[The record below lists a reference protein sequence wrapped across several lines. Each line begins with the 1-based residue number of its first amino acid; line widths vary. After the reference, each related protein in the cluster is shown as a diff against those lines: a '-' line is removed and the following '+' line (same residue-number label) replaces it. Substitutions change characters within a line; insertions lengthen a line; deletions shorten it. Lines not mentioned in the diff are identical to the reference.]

1 MKITFKPLAYQ
12 KDAVQA
18 VIDVFGGQERFAR
31 HVYHVSDMTQK
42 MTPPSGFAKQ
52 MDLGFNPDGQN
63 HNAQIDID
71 EPIGFANAPLFDLNQ
86 ILTNIQ
92 SVQTHQGLPKSDSLI
107 TAGSV
112 EFANGLVLQV
122 GQGNVDDANLRRIQI
137 KETIRSHLD
146 TEQRLFY
153 KGIKVLSLFFIDE
166 VAKYRQYD
174 NDGNA
179 MNGDY
184 ADIFEKAYQEE
195 VSLRMAKM
203 PADDPYHQY
212 LTSIRA
218 QNTHNGYFSVD
229 KNRHM
234 VDPKVK
240 NVKDEEL
247 GKSVLVAD
255 DIDAY
260 DLILKDKESLLA
272 FPEPTDSDEQRAR
285 KNVRFIFSHSA
296 LREGW
301 DNPNVFTICTLKHSD
316 NVISRRQ
323 EVGRGL
329 HLAVDKHGT
338 RMDSNHLP
346 LGQVQQ
352 LNHLTL
358 ITNESYADF
367 VGNLQKEM
375 FDGLAHRPNKA
386 NPQYFTGKTLV
397 SALDGQMAVD
407 ANTANQIYRY
417 LITHGYLDDDEHLLS
432 KYHDDKDNDN
442 DNLPALPS
450 QLQPFA
456 HSIHKL
462 ISNVVNPNA
471 IDAMFGNANKPKNI
485 INQDNLNRKEFQA
498 LWRQINQK
506 SIYQIQLDS
515 DKLIKDSITA
525 INQTSHE
532 RNNHFVLPLTY
543 VIKTAKQQDHI
554 DQNTLKQGEGF
565 KKVQTDHEQYS
576 THVQTPIKYDLIGQ
590 VADQTNLT
598 RRTVAAILTQIEPSV
613 FAQFNHHP
621 EGFIAEVSRLICEQS
636 AKLIVQNISYELTQ
650 ERYDSH
656 EIFVSNVLLSD
667 NATFATRHVWQY
679 VETDSQIE
687 REFVAELEQAIND
700 VVVYAKLPKNF
711 TIPTP
716 FGGYNPDWAIA
727 FNQDSVHH
735 VYFVAETKGSAHAID
750 LRERE
755 KQKIASAG
763 AFFDKLRQS
772 QTDETADKQPMPITY
787 AVVSNFEQLMQ
798 MVGKPS
804 AN

>member
-1 MKITFKPLAYQ
+1 
-12 KDAVQA
+12 
-18 VIDVFGGQERFAR
+18 
-31 HVYHVSDMTQK
+31 
-42 MTPPSGFAKQ
+42 
-52 MDLGFNPDGQN
+52 
-63 HNAQIDID
+63 
-71 EPIGFANAPLFDLNQ
+71 
-86 ILTNIQ
+86 
-92 SVQTHQGLPKSDSLI
+92 
-107 TAGSV
+107 
-112 EFANGLVLQV
+112 
-122 GQGNVDDANLRRIQI
+122 
-137 KETIRSHLD
+137 
-146 TEQRLFY
+146 
-153 KGIKVLSLFFIDE
+153 
-166 VAKYRQYD
+166 
-174 NDGNA
+174 
-179 MNGDY
+179 
-184 ADIFEKAYQEE
+184 
-195 VSLRMAKM
+195 
-203 PADDPYHQY
+203 
-212 LTSIRA
+212 
-218 QNTHNGYFSVD
+218 
-229 KNRHM
+229 
-234 VDPKVK
+234 
-240 NVKDEEL
+240 
-247 GKSVLVAD
+247 
-255 DIDAY
+255 
-260 DLILKDKESLLA
+260 
-272 FPEPTDSDEQRAR
+272 
-285 KNVRFIFSHSA
+285 
-296 LREGW
+296 
-301 DNPNVFTICTLKHSD
+301 
-316 NVISRRQ
+316 
-323 EVGRGL
+323 
-329 HLAVDKHGT
+329 
-338 RMDSNHLP
+338 
-346 LGQVQQ
+346 
-352 LNHLTL
+352 
-358 ITNESYADF
+358 
-367 VGNLQKEM
+367 
-375 FDGLAHRPNKA
+375 
-386 NPQYFTGKTLV
+386 
-397 SALDGQMAVD
+397 MAVD

-442 DNLPALPS
+442 LPAFPS

-471 IDAMFGNANKPKNI
+471 IDAMFGNANKPKNT

-656 EIFVSNVLLSD
+656 EIFVSNVSLSD

-687 REFVAELEQAIND
+687 REFVAELEQAVND

-716 FGGYNPDWAIA
+716 FGGYNPDWANC
-727 FNQDSVHH
+727 F
-735 VYFVAETKGSAHAID
+735 
-750 LRERE
+750 
-755 KQKIASAG
+755 
-763 AFFDKLRQS
+763 
-772 QTDETADKQPMPITY
+772 
-787 AVVSNFEQLMQ
+787 
-798 MVGKPS
+798 
-804 AN
+804 

>member
-1 MKITFKPLAYQ
+1 M
-12 KDAVQA
+12 V
-18 VIDVFGGQERFAR
+18 
-31 HVYHVSDMTQK
+31 
-42 MTPPSGFAKQ
+42 
-52 MDLGFNPDGQN
+52 
-63 HNAQIDID
+63 
-71 EPIGFANAPLFDLNQ
+71 
-86 ILTNIQ
+86 
-92 SVQTHQGLPKSDSLI
+92 
-107 TAGSV
+107 
-112 EFANGLVLQV
+112 
-122 GQGNVDDANLRRIQI
+122 
-137 KETIRSHLD
+137 
-146 TEQRLFY
+146 
-153 KGIKVLSLFFIDE
+153 
-166 VAKYRQYD
+166 
-174 NDGNA
+174 
-179 MNGDY
+179 
-184 ADIFEKAYQEE
+184 
-195 VSLRMAKM
+195 KM

-301 DNPNVFTICTLKHSD
+301 DNPNVFIICTLKHSD

-329 HLAVDKHGT
+329 RLAVDKHGT

-375 FDGLAHRPNKA
+375 FDGLAHHPNKA

-397 SALDGQMAVD
+397 SVLGTQMAVD
-407 ANTANQIYRY
+407 ANTTNQIYRY
-417 LITHGYLDDDEHLLS
+417 LITHSYLDDDEHLLS
-432 KYHDDKDNDN
+432 KYHDDKDN

-554 DQNTLKQGEGF
+554 DQNALKQGEGF

-598 RRTVAAILTQIEPSV
+598 RRTVAAILAQIEPSV

-621 EGFIAEVSRLICEQS
+621 EAFIAEVSRLICEQS
-636 AKLIVQNISYELTQ
+636 AKLIVQNITYELTQ

-687 REFVAELEQAIND
+687 REFVAELEQAVND

-735 VYFVAETKGSAHAID
+735 VYFVAETKGSTHAID

-763 AFFDKLRQS
+763 VFFDKLGQS